1 MILQS
6 KIRHIFS
13 DEVLSLAASICDTKR
28 IDSSQEK
35 MKLIADLLYTYDIK
49 FGLLG
54 GATNRFVLFIEGYA
68 IKFALDSQGYRDNM
82 IEYSICE
89 ELQPYVTKAYETN
102 GYILVAECVR
112 NMTESDFIARKQD
125 MLNILM
131 TLADDYLLGDV
142 GYIKKNF
149 TNWGIRDNGELVI
162 LDYAYCH
169 RATESLF
176 TCSVCGE
183 GILVYDH
190 VFEKLS
196 CTNKSVCHATF
207 TYDDKKTEQGD
218 QVDLDM
224 IEERKRSSLV
234 LKQGTDYVEI
244 DDTDKGRLI
253 TKSGKKIIV
262 VDDDITYQEMME
274 VRDKM
279 LMINYDKAAGLDKL
293 IERAMTA
300 SVSEVAKGTDTLVPD
315 ENGVVVSTDTADYV
329 IDPEYQSERIGRM
342 EDTKQEIQE
351 DDEDS
356 SNKYSLES
364 LLRKMSAMRAE
375 QMNSSED
382 DDEQLGIIL
391 DGVPM

>member
-234 LKQGTDYVEI
+234 LKQGTDYMEI

-279 LMINYDKAAGLDKL
+279 LMLNYDKAAGLDKL

-382 DDEQLGIIL
+382 DNEQLGIIL

>member
-279 LMINYDKAAGLDKL
+279 LMLNYDKAAGLDKL

-382 DDEQLGIIL
+382 DNEQLGIIL